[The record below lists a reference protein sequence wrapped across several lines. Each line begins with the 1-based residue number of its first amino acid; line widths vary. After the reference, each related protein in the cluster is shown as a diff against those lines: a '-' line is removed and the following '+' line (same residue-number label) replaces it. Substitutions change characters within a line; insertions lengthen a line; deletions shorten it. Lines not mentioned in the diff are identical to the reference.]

1 MNLLVDHCAGADCL
15 GYADFLS
22 WTPGVKTIVLGV
34 SSILLL
40 PQFPGKEKR
49 RRNVYIS
56 LQLKWRTHD
65 KVPAPF
71 SEMLLSIVQ
80 GSQTLQ
86 RTFLMTNP

>member
-1 MNLLVDHCAGADCL
+1 MNLLVDHFAGADCL
-15 GYADFLS
+15 GYADFRL
-22 WTPGVKTIVLGV
+22 WTPGINTIVLGV

-49 RRNVYIS
+49 RRNVYFS
-56 LQLKWRTHD
+56 LKLKWRTHD

-80 GSQTLQ
+80 AKKVYY
-86 RTFLMTNP
+86 